1 MHFMNFKYQMELYNL
16 NLSHFLLKLIYEAY
30 NGVVETH
37 VFEEKIPPLHPLPWE
52 RNLFIKIPLKSCTKS
67 VRFQISK
74 KNS

>member
-1 MHFMNFKYQMELYNL
+1 M
-16 NLSHFLLKLIYEAY
+16 YEAY
-30 NGVVETH
+30 SGVVETH